1 MAKHMDSVVRGQ
13 IQFWIES
20 HKSVAWI
27 ARSLGKPPSTIWR
40 EILNHRIPS
49 DKGYGCSNRLCAK
62 FDACTR
68 PSYGA
73 TDYKSLAKNK
83 PGCFEACP
91 DFREAVC
98 GCLSRAP
105 FVCNGCERE
114 RSCPLMKRFYLADGA
129 EAAYRSA
136 LVNSRSG
143 VHPNDETVA
152 KMGTAVRDGLRKG
165 QSVKHI
171 LRANAGLF
179 GDYADSTVYGW
190 INDGLFPG
198 AGRSML
204 PFACSRRKPHKKPV
218 TKTNAK
224 CRVGRTLRSSTPGFR
239 RTPES
244 PRRRSTRWSAPSPAR
259 CCTRC
264 ASRSRGS
271 PSPSSGTRRRRRPR
285 RASSTCSGSSRARG
299 SSGGSSRWCSRTTV
313 RSSPT
318 RR

>member
-40 EILNHRIPS
+40 EILNHRIQS

-62 FDACTR
+62 FGACTR

-73 TDYKSLAKNK
+73 TDYKALDKNK
-83 PGCFEACP
+83 PRCFEACP

-98 GCLSRAP
+98 ERLSRAP
-105 FVCNGCERE
+105 FVCNGCEHE

-129 EAAYRSA
+129 EAAYRST

-143 VHPNDETVA
+143 VRPDDETAA
-152 KMGTAVRDGLRKG
+152 KMGAAVREGLRKG
-165 QSVKHI
+165 QSVRHI

-190 INDGLFPG
+190 INDGLFAG

-204 PFACSRRKPHKKPV
+204 PFACARRKPHKRPE
-218 TKTNAK
+218 TKTNAR
-224 CRVGRTLRSSTPGFR
+224 CRVGRTMKEL
-239 RTPES
+239 
-244 PRRRSTRWSAPSPAR
+244 
-259 CCTRC
+259 
-264 ASRSRGS
+264 SR
-271 PSPSSGTRRRRRPR
+271 P
-285 RASSTCSGSSRARG
+285 
-299 SSGGSSRWCSRTTV
+299 
-313 RSSPT
+313 
-318 RR
+318 